1 MITTAQ
7 PINDALRADIE
18 NRIKE
23 VYKANVDL
31 KNKVDEQMIGGVI
44 VRIENQQLDLSVRTQ
59 LQEIKQS
66 LQRSIY

>member
-1 MITTAQ
+1 VITTAQ

>member
-1 MITTAQ
+1 MITTAE
-7 PINDALRADIE
+7 PLNEALRADIE

-66 LQRSIY
+66 LQRTIY